1 MAGKL
6 DHLRNVA
13 LIGHSGAGK
22 TSVAEAM
29 LFAAKATTRLGK
41 VDDGSSVL
49 DFEAE
54 EVKRRISIAAACHHF
69 DWKKHA
75 VHFVDTPG
83 DDNFLAETRA
93 ALQVA
98 DSALVIIDA
107 VDGVKVG
114 TEKVWAYAD
123 KHNLP
128 RLIFVNKMERER
140 ADFTKAVQEAGSIL
154 KAKPVLLQIPM
165 GQEANFKGVVDLVT
179 LKAYTFDNT
188 GKATEVPIPADL
200 QEEAEAQRSELY
212 NFAAETDDALIE
224 KFLEEGQL
232 TQEEVL
238 QGLRAGVL
246 AGSFV
251 PVLCG
256 AASQN
261 LAISLLL
268 DAINTYLPSPT
279 DRGPVKGFDPKSK
292 AEISREA
299 DPDGPFCAYVFKTVA
314 DPYAGRLSV
323 FRIYSGTVKSDS
335 SFYNANKETSER
347 FGQLFLPEGKNQKSV
362 ESAGPGTFAAVAKLK
377 DTVTGDT
384 LCQEAKPIIL
394 PAPEAPKTVV
404 TFAVEPK
411 SRGDEDK
418 VYSSI
423 TRLIEEDPSLAQ
435 GRNAETKEILLSGMG
450 QVHIEATVEKMK
462 RKFGVEVNLKTP
474 KVPYRETIK
483 GRTKIQGK
491 YKRQSGGRGQF
502 GDTWLEIE
510 PLPRGGGFEFVDKI
524 VGGAIPKQY
533 IPAVEKGIVEAM
545 LEGEYAGCPVV
556 DVKITLYDG
565 SFHDVDSSEMAFK
578 IAGSMG
584 FKKGFMNCQP
594 TLLEPVMLMQVTVP
608 EEFMGDIIGDLNG
621 RRGRVLGVDS
631 EGSLQIIKANVP
643 LSEVQHY
650 QPDLTSKTGGRGTYE
665 MEFSH
670 YEEVPPAQAEKVIVQ
685 LKAEKEKE

>member
-1 MAGKL
+1 
-6 DHLRNVA
+6 
-13 LIGHSGAGK
+13 
-22 TSVAEAM
+22 
-29 LFAAKATTRLGK
+29 
-41 VDDGSSVL
+41 
-49 DFEAE
+49 
-54 EVKRRISIAAACHHF
+54 
-69 DWKKHA
+69 
-75 VHFVDTPG
+75 
-83 DDNFLAETRA
+83 
-93 ALQVA
+93 
-98 DSALVIIDA
+98 

-123 KHNLP
+123 KYHLP
-128 RLIFVNKMERER
+128 RLIFINKMERER
-140 ADFTKAVQEAGSIL
+140 ADFTKAVQEIRDIL
-154 KAKPVLLQIPM
+154 KAKPVLLQIPL
-165 GQEANFKGVVDLVT
+165 GQEAAFKGVVDLVA
-179 LKAYTFDNT
+179 LKAFTFDSA
-188 GKATEVPIPADL
+188 GKATETEIPAEL
-200 QEEAEAQRSELY
+200 KEEAEAQRNELL
-212 NFAAETDDALIE
+212 NFAAESDDALIE

-232 TQEEVL
+232 TPEEVW
-238 QGLRAGVL
+238 QGLRAGTL

-251 PVLCG
+251 PVFCG
-256 AASQN
+256 AALQN
-261 LAISLLL
+261 IGTSLLL
-268 DAINTYLPSPT
+268 DAITAYLPSPS
-279 DRGPVKGFDPKSK
+279 DRGAVKGVDPKTK
-292 AEISREA
+292 GEISLEP
-299 DPDGPFCAYVFKTVA
+299 DPDGPLCAYVFKTVA

-335 SFYNANKETSER
+335 SFYNANKEASER
-347 FGQLFLPEGKNQKSV
+347 FGQLFLPEGKGQKSV

-377 DTVTGDT
+377 DTVTGET
-384 LCQEAKPIIL
+384 LCDESRPIIL
-394 PAPEAPKTVV
+394 PAPEPPKTVV

-423 TRLIEEDPSLAQ
+423 TRLIEEDPSLTLA
-435 GRNAETKEILLSGMG
+435 RNAETKEILLSGMG
-450 QVHIEATVEKMK
+450 QVHIEATVEKLK

-483 GRTKIQGK
+483 GRTKVQGK

-524 VGGAIPKQY
+524 VGGVIPKQY

-565 SFHDVDSSEMAFK
+565 SFHEVDSSEMAFK

-643 LSEVQHY
+643 LAEVQHY
-650 QPDLTSKTGGRGTYE
+650 QPDLTSKTGGRGTFE

-670 YEEVPPAQAEKVIVQ
+670 YEEVPPALADKVILQ
-685 LKAEKEKE
+685 LKADKEKE

>member
-54 EVKRRISIAAACHHF
+54 EIKRRISIAAACHHF

-98 DSALVIIDA
+98 DSALVIVDA

-114 TEKVWAYAD
+114 TEKVWACAD
-123 KHNLP
+123 KFKLP
-128 RLIFVNKMERER
+128 RLLFINKMERER
-140 ADFTKAVQEAGSIL
+140 ADFNKVVQEIKDIL
-154 KAKPVLLQIPM
+154 KAKPVLLQIPI

-179 LKAYTFDNT
+179 FKAYIFDNT
-188 GKATEVPIPADL
+188 GKATEAEIPPDL
-200 QEEAEAQRSELY
+200 QDEAEAQRSELL
-212 NFAAETDDALIE
+212 NFAAESDDALIE

-232 TQEEVL
+232 TQEEVW
-238 QGLRAGVL
+238 QGLRAGTL

-256 AASQN
+256 AAIQN
-261 LAISLLL
+261 LGVTLLL
-268 DAINTYLPSPT
+268 DALNAFLPSPT
-279 DRGPVKGFDPKSK
+279 DRGAVMGVAPKTK
-292 AEISREA
+292 AETSREP

-323 FRIYSGTVKSDS
+323 FRIYSGTLKSDS
-335 SFYNANKETSER
+335 SFWNANKGISER
-347 FGQLFLPEGKNQKSV
+347 FGQLFLPEGKGQKSV

-377 DTVTGDT
+377 DTVTGET
-384 LCQEAKPIIL
+384 LCDETKPIIL
-394 PAPEAPKTVV
+394 PAPAPPKTVV

-423 TRLIEEDPSLAQ
+423 SRLIEEDPSLAQ

-450 QVHIEATVEKMK
+450 QVHIEATVEKLK

-545 LEGEYAGCPVV
+545 LEGELSGCQVV
-556 DVKITLYDG
+556 DIKITLYDG

-584 FKKGFMNCQP
+584 FKKGFMACQP
-594 TLLEPVMLMQVTVP
+594 TLLEPVMLMKVTVP

-621 RRGRVLGVDS
+621 RRGRVL
-631 EGSLQIIKANVP
+631 E
-643 LSEVQHY
+643 
-650 QPDLTSKTGGRGTYE
+650 
-665 MEFSH
+665 
-670 YEEVPPAQAEKVIVQ
+670 
-685 LKAEKEKE
+685 

>member
-29 LFAAKATTRLGK
+29 LFTAKASNRLGK

-54 EVKRRISIAAACHHF
+54 EVKRRISISAACHHF

-75 VHFVDTPG
+75 IHFVDTPG

-93 ALQVA
+93 ALQVV
-98 DSALVIIDA
+98 DGALVIVDA

-114 TEKVWAYAD
+114 TEKVWSYAD
-123 KHNLP
+123 HSKLP
-128 RLIFVNKMERER
+128 RLVFINKMERER
-140 ADFTKAVQEAGSIL
+140 ADFNKAVQEISNTL
-154 KAKPVLLQIPM
+154 QAKPVLLQIPI
-165 GQEANFKGVVDLVT
+165 GQEASFKGVVDLVAM
-179 LKAYTFDNT
+179 KAYSFDST
-188 GKATEVPIPADL
+188 GKFVEGPIPAELADEVESRRGDL
-200 QEEAEAQRSELY
+200 L
-212 NFAAETDDALIE
+212 NFAAESDDVLIE

-232 TQEEVL
+232 STEEIL
-238 QGLRAGVL
+238 QGLRLGTL
-246 AGSFV
+246 GGNFV

-256 AASQN
+256 GATQN
-261 LAISLLL
+261 LGVNLLM
-268 DAINTYLPSPT
+268 DAINAYLPSPT
-279 DRGPVKGFDPKSK
+279 DRGAISGINPKTK
-292 AEISREA
+292 EEISLEA

-314 DPYAGRLSV
+314 DPYAGRLSI
-323 FRIYSGTVKSDS
+323 FRIYSGTLKADS
-335 SFYNANKETSER
+335 TVWNAGKEAAER

-362 ESAGPGTFAAVAKLK
+362 ESSGPGTFAAVAKLK
-377 DTVTGDT
+377 ETVTGDT
-384 LCQEAKPIIL
+384 LCEEAKPIIL
-394 PAPEAPKTVV
+394 PTPEPYKTVV

-418 VYSSI
+418 VFSSI
-423 TRLIEEDPSLAQ
+423 SRLIEEDPSLSLT
-435 GRNAETKEILLSGMG
+435 RTAETKEILLSGMG
-450 QVHIEATVEKMK
+450 QVHIEATVEKLK

-483 GRTKIQGK
+483 NSTKVQGK
-491 YKRQSGGRGQF
+491 YKRQSGGRGQY
-502 GDTWLEIE
+502 GDTWLDIS

-524 VGGAIPKQY
+524 VGGVIPKQY

-545 LEGEYAGCPVV
+545 LEGELSGNPVV
-556 DVKITLYDG
+556 DVKVMLYDG
-565 SFHDVDSSEMAFK
+565 SFHEVDSSEMAFK

-584 FKKGFMNCQP
+584 FKKGFMACQP
-594 TLLEPVMLMQVTVP
+594 TLLEPVMQMKVTVP
-608 EEFMGDIIGDLNG
+608 EDFMGDIIGDLNG

-631 EGSLQIIKANVP
+631 KGSLQIITANVP

-650 QPDLTSKTGGRGTYE
+650 QPDLTSKTGGRGTFE

-670 YEEVPPAQAEKVIVQ
+670 YEEVPPPLAEKIIAQA
-685 LKAEKEKE
+685 KAAKEKE

>member
-29 LFAAKATTRLGK
+29 LFTAKATTRLGK

-98 DSALVIIDA
+98 DSALVIVDA

-123 KHNLP
+123 KYHLP
-128 RLIFVNKMERER
+128 RLIFINKMERER
-140 ADFTKAVQEAGSIL
+140 ADFSKAVQEIGTIL
-154 KAKPVLLQIPM
+154 KAKTVLLQLPI

-188 GKATEVPIPADL
+188 GKATETAIPADL
-200 QEEAEAQRSELY
+200 QAEAEAQRNELL
-212 NFAAETDDALIE
+212 NFAAETDDVLIE

-232 TQEEVL
+232 SQEEVWR
-238 QGLRAGVL
+238 GLRAGTL

-256 AASQN
+256 AAMQN
-261 LAISLLL
+261 QGTTLLL
-268 DAINTYLPSPT
+268 DAINDYLPSPS
-279 DRGPVKGFDPKSK
+279 DRGAVTGIDPKAK
-292 AEISREA
+292 AEISLEP
-299 DPDGPFCAYVFKTVA
+299 DLDGPLCAYVFKTVA

-335 SFYNANKETSER
+335 SFYNANKETAER
-347 FGQLFLPEGKNQKSV
+347 FGQLFLPEGKGQKSV

-377 DTVTGDT
+377 DTITGDT

-594 TLLEPVMLMQVTVP
+594 TLLEPVMQMQVTVP

>member
-6 DHLRNVA
+6 DHLRNMA

-29 LFAAKATTRLGK
+29 LFTAKATTRLGR
-41 VDDGSSVL
+41 VDDGSSIL

-54 EVKRRISIAAACHHF
+54 EVKRHISIAAACHHF

-98 DSALVIIDA
+98 DSAVVIIDA

-114 TEKVWAYAD
+114 TEKVWSYAD
-123 KHNLP
+123 KYSLP

-140 ADFTKAVQEAGSIL
+140 ADFSKAVQGIKDIL
-154 KAKPVLLQIPM
+154 KAKPVLLQLPI
-165 GQEANFKGVVDLVT
+165 GQEADFKGVVDLVAF
-179 LKAYTFDNT
+179 KAYSFEG
-188 GKATEVPIPADL
+188 GKITEIEIPADL
-200 QEEAEAQRSELY
+200 KDEAEAQRSDLL
-212 NFAAETDDALIE
+212 NFAAESDDALIE

-232 TQEEVL
+232 SQEEIL
-238 QGLRAGVL
+238 QGLRTGTL

-251 PVLCG
+251 PVVCG
-256 AASQN
+256 AATQN
-261 LAISLLL
+261 MGAALLM
-268 DAINTYLPSPT
+268 DALNAYLPSPA
-279 DRGPVKGFDPKSK
+279 DRGVVTGIDPKTK
-292 AEISREA
+292 AEVSLA
-299 DPDGPFCAYVFKTVA
+299 PDPDGPLCAYVFKTVA
-314 DPYAGRLSV
+314 DPYAGRLSI
-323 FRIYSGTVKSDS
+323 FRIYSGTVKADS
-335 SFYNANKETSER
+335 SFWNANKETSER
-347 FGQLFLPEGKNQKSV
+347 FGQLFLPEGKNQKAM
-362 ESAGPGTFAAVAKLK
+362 ESAGPGMFAAVAKLK
-377 DTVTGDT
+377 DTVTGET
-384 LCQEAKPIIL
+384 LCEENKPLIL
-394 PAPEAPKTVV
+394 PAPAPPKTVV
-404 TFAVEPK
+404 NFAVEPK

-418 VYSSI
+418 VFSSI
-423 TRLIEEDPSLAQ
+423 SRLIEEDPSLASA
-435 GRNAETKEILLSGMG
+435 RNAETKEILLSGMG
-450 QVHIEATVEKMK
+450 QVHIEATVEKLK

-483 GRTKIQGK
+483 GRTKVQGK
-491 YKRQSGGRGQF
+491 YKRQSGGRGQY

-524 VGGAIPKQY
+524 VGGVIPKQY

-545 LEGEYAGCPVV
+545 LEGELAGCPVV

-565 SFHDVDSSEMAFK
+565 SFHEVDSSEMAFK

-584 FKKGFMNCQP
+584 FKKGFMACQP
-594 TLLEPVMLMQVTVP
+594 TLLEPIMQMKVTVP
-608 EEFMGDIIGDLNG
+608 EDFMGDIIGDLNG
-621 RRGRVLGVDS
+621 RRGRVLGVDA
-631 EGSLQIIKANVP
+631 EGSLQIITANVP

-650 QPDLTSKTGGRGTYE
+650 QPDLTSKTGGRGTFE

-670 YEEVPPAQAEKVIVQ
+670 YEEVPPALAEKVIVQ
-685 LKAEKEKE
+685 LKAEREKE

>member
-6 DHLRNVA
+6 DHLRNLA

-22 TSVAEAM
+22 TSVAEAL
-29 LFAAKATTRLGK
+29 LFTAKATTRLGK

-54 EVKRRISIAAACHHF
+54 EIKRRISIAAACHHF

-98 DSALVIIDA
+98 DSALVIVDA

-123 KHNLP
+123 KFNLP
-128 RLIFVNKMERER
+128 RLLFINKMERER
-140 ADFTKAVQEAGSIL
+140 ADFHKVVQELKDIL
-154 KAKPVLLQIPM
+154 KAKPVLLQIPI
-165 GQEANFKGVVDLVT
+165 GQEASFKGVVDLVGM
-179 LKAYTFDNT
+179 KAYTFEAG
-188 GKATEVPIPADL
+188 GKITETPIPADL
-200 QEEAEAQRSELY
+200 ADEAESLRSDLL
-212 NFAAETDDALIE
+212 NFAAESDDALIE

-232 TQEEVL
+232 SPEEVW
-238 QGLRAGVL
+238 QGLRTGTL

-256 AASQN
+256 AALQN
-261 LAISLLL
+261 MGTPLLL
-268 DAINTYLPSPT
+268 DAINAFLPSPS
-279 DRGPVKGFDPKSK
+279 DRGAVTGINPKTK
-292 AEISREA
+292 EEISLEP
-299 DPDGPFCAYVFKTVA
+299 DPDGPLCAYVFKTVA
-314 DPYAGRLSV
+314 DPYAGRLSL

-347 FGQLFLPEGKNQKSV
+347 FGQLFLPEGKTQKSV

-377 DTVTGDT
+377 ETVTGDT
-384 LCQEAKPIIL
+384 LCEEGKPILL

-423 TRLIEEDPSLAQ
+423 SRLIEEDPSLASA
-435 GRNAETKEILLSGMG
+435 RNAETKEILLSGMG

-483 GRTKIQGK
+483 GRTKVQGK

-524 VGGAIPKQY
+524 VGGVIPKQY

-545 LEGEYAGCPVV
+545 QEGELAGCPVV

-565 SFHDVDSSEMAFK
+565 SFHEVDSSEMAFK

-584 FKKGFMNCQP
+584 FKKGFMACQP

-621 RRGRVLGVDS
+621 RRGRVLGVDAH
-631 EGSLQIIKANVP
+631 GNLQTIKANVP

-650 QPDLTSKTGGRGTYE
+650 QPDLTSKTGGRGVYE

-670 YEEVPPAQAEKVIVQ
+670 YEEVPPALADKIILQ
-685 LKAEKEKE
+685 LKAEREKE

>member
-13 LIGHSGAGK
+13 LVGHSGAGK

-29 LFAAKATTRLGK
+29 LFAAKATSRLGK

-98 DSALVIIDA
+98 DSAVVIVDA

-114 TEKVWAYAD
+114 TEKVWATAAKYR
-123 KHNLP
+123 LP
-128 RLIFVNKMERER
+128 SLLFINKMERER
-140 ADFTKAVQEAGSIL
+140 ANFDKVVQEIKDIL
-154 KAKPVLLQIPM
+154 KAKPVLLQLPI
-165 GQEANFKGVVDLVT
+165 GQEAAFQGIVDLIS
-179 LKAYTFDNT
+179 LKAFTFDAS
-188 GKATEVPIPADL
+188 GKATEIDLPADL
-200 QEEAEAQRSELY
+200 KEEAEAQRSELL
-212 NFAAETDDALIE
+212 NFAAESDDALIE

-232 TQEEVL
+232 SPEEVL
-238 QGLRAGVL
+238 QGLRLGTL
-246 AGSFV
+246 AGNFV

-256 AASQN
+256 AATQMTG
-261 LAISLLL
+261 ISLLL
-268 DAINTYLPSPT
+268 DAINAFLPSPA
-279 DRGPVKGFDPKSK
+279 DRGPVTGVNPKTK
-292 AEISREA
+292 AEVSLPP

-314 DPYAGRLSV
+314 DPYAGRLSI
-323 FRIYSGTVKSDS
+323 FRIYSGTLKSDS
-335 SFYNANKETSER
+335 SFYNANKETTER
-347 FGQLFLPEGKNQKSV
+347 FGQLFLPEGKGQKSV
-362 ESAGPGTFAAVAKLK
+362 EAAGPGVFAAVAKLK
-377 DTVTGDT
+377 ETVTGET
-384 LCQEAKPIIL
+384 LCDESKPILL
-394 PAPEAPKTVV
+394 PTPEPPKTVV

-423 TRLIEEDPSLAQ
+423 SRLIEEDPSLQLA
-435 GRNAETKEILLSGMG
+435 RNAETKEILLSGMG
-450 QVHIEATVEKMK
+450 QVHIEATVEKLK

-474 KVPYRETIK
+474 KIPYRETIK
-483 GRTKIQGK
+483 GRTKVQGK

-510 PLPRGGGFEFVDKI
+510 PLPRSGGFEFVDKI
-524 VGGAIPKQY
+524 VGGVIPKQY
-533 IPAVEKGIVEAM
+533 IPAVEKGIVDAM
-545 LEGEYAGCPVV
+545 LEGELAGCPVV
-556 DVKITLYDG
+556 DIKVTLYDG
-565 SFHDVDSSEMAFK
+565 SFHEVDSSEMAFK

-584 FKKGFMNCQP
+584 FKKGFLACQP
-594 TLLEPVMLMQVTVP
+594 TLLEPIMLMTVTVP

-621 RRGRVLGVDS
+621 RRGRVLGVDA
-631 EGSLQIIKANVP
+631 EGNLQIIKANVP
-643 LSEVQHY
+643 LAEVQHY
-650 QPDLTSKTGGRGTYE
+650 QPDLTSKTGGRGTFE

-670 YEEVPPAQAEKVIVQ
+670 YEEVPPALADKVIAQ